1 MFYQV
6 TILNRK
12 GDIVIQTLFRTF
24 LEISNYLKCTQI
36 IEQVTN
42 FALRAPSVSTLNL
55 LYRGRYALTR
65 KPLTYQDIIFIDDY
79 RPPQGTP
86 MLQFQTES
94 GLPGAAKRFTNK
106 TNKTDRSGIVYDN
119 YLTNNPLTLSGFAGP
134 TLPTIREVEGDLISL

>member
-86 MLQFQTES
+86 MLQF
-94 GLPGAAKRFTNK
+94 TNK
-106 TNKTDRSGIVYDN
+106 TNKTDRSGVVYDN